1 MNKKFI
7 ITGAPGTGKTSIIN
21 ELMKQGYACAKEIS
35 RELISEQLAVGGK
48 ILPWKNQIAFEEKI
62 IQMRFKQYINS
73 LDNCIYF
80 FDRSIIDSIA
90 YLKVSNLS
98 SLSQQMNKLIN
109 SCIFN
114 KTVFYTPIWEKI
126 YVTDNERKE
135 GIKKAREIE
144 NSIINTYISYGYKM
158 IRIPKVSVKK
168 RTSFILSKI

>member
-21 ELMKQGYACAKEIS
+21 ELIKQGYPCAKEIS
-35 RELISEQLAVGGK
+35 RELISEQLSIGGK
-48 ILPWKNQIAFEEKI
+48 ILPWGNQIAFEEKI
-62 IQMRFKQYINS
+62 IQMRFKQYLDS
-73 LDNCIYF
+73 LENCIYF

-90 YLKVSNLS
+90 YLKVSNLNP
-98 SLSQQMNKLIN
+98 LSQMNKLIN

-135 GIKKAREIE
+135 EIQKAREIE
-144 NSIINTYISYGYKM
+144 NSIINTYISYGYNM